1 MVASLGSMLCASG
14 RKYKMGYCKLH
25 QVFYLKKY
33 PHVCDGVA
41 VSVVE
46 SLKGVKRSKNKK
58 KVSGTAS
65 GGKK

>member
-1 MVASLGSMLCASG
+1 MI
-14 RKYKMGYCKLH
+14 YCKIH
-25 QVFYLKKY
+25 QVFYFKKY
-33 PHVCDGVA
+33 PHVCDGIA

-46 SLKGVKRSKNKK
+46 SLKGVKRAKRDKNKK